1 MEGPMRPLS
10 GYITLAVVAVT
21 AVPVAASA
29 QDSTIAQRRQAA
41 MVLDQT
47 FDAPIGAPVRVFL
60 AKGVTYR
67 AEVQGNTLQ
76 LQLKPLLAS
85 TQQPLIQPLLS
96 GNSAGN
102 ERLYT
107 IKPRADAE
115 YAFTPT
121 GGESGRPV
129 RLRVYAMPVKD
140 KP

>member
-1 MEGPMRPLS
+1 MRPMI
-10 GYITLAVVAVT
+10 GYLTLAVLAAA
-21 AVPVAASA
+21 AVPAVAPA

-41 MVLDQT
+41 MILDQT
-47 FDAPIGAPVRVFL
+47 FDAPIGAQVRVFL

-67 AEVQGNTLQ
+67 AEVQGSTIQ
-76 LQLKPLLAS
+76 LQLKPMLAS

-96 GNSAGN
+96 GNSAGD

-129 RLRVYAMPVKD
+129 RLRVYAMPVKG
-140 KP
+140 KS